1 MSKSEPRTLRTHPE
15 LKSHKSVPTFQ
26 SIGDG
31 PRTPLER
38 LLSLFADVR
47 SGEGFGAV
55 LLAANIFLLLA
66 TYYLLK
72 TVREQLVL
80 TEGGAEVKAYASAA
94 QAVLLLAVV
103 PIYGWLSTK
112 VARMRLITITTLFL
126 ASNLVV
132 FSVAGTAGARE
143 GVVFYIWLGIFNLFV
158 VSQFWSFANDIY
170 TEGQG
175 RRLFPFI
182 GVGSSLGAWLGAVAA
197 VWLVE
202 RYDLTPYVIMLISA
216 VLLVGCLA
224 ITAVVNTRERKTPD
238 PIGARAADEPLGE
251 EGAFALIRRTPY
263 LYWIAFL
270 IILLNVVNTTGE
282 FVLGKLVVDEAAV
295 RVGEAPELLE
305 ARQQYIGVFYGS
317 FYGWV
322 NLLGLVLQ
330 LFVTSRV
337 MRIIGV
343 RGTLFILP
351 IVALVNYAVI
361 AVAPLLAVVRVT
373 KVLENSTDYSIQ
385 NTVRQALFLPTS
397 REAKYKA
404 KNAIDTL
411 GARLGD
417 MLQAGVV
424 RVGTSLGASVA
435 AFAWFNVG
443 LTVVW
448 LLVAGRIARE
458 HRKQTL

>member
-1 MSKSEPRTLRTHPE
+1 MSESEPRTLRTHPE

-103 PIYGWLSTK
+103 PIYGWLSTT

-202 RYDLTPYVIMLISA
+202 RYDL
-216 VLLVGCLA
+216 
-224 ITAVVNTRERKTPD
+224 
-238 PIGARAADEPLGE
+238 
-251 EGAFALIRRTPY
+251 
-263 LYWIAFL
+263 
-270 IILLNVVNTTGE
+270 
-282 FVLGKLVVDEAAV
+282 
-295 RVGEAPELLE
+295 
-305 ARQQYIGVFYGS
+305 
-317 FYGWV
+317 
-322 NLLGLVLQ
+322 
-330 LFVTSRV
+330 
-337 MRIIGV
+337 
-343 RGTLFILP
+343 
-351 IVALVNYAVI
+351 
-361 AVAPLLAVVRVT
+361 
-373 KVLENSTDYSIQ
+373 
-385 NTVRQALFLPTS
+385 
-397 REAKYKA
+397 
-404 KNAIDTL
+404 
-411 GARLGD
+411 
-417 MLQAGVV
+417 
-424 RVGTSLGASVA
+424 
-435 AFAWFNVG
+435 
-443 LTVVW
+443 
-448 LLVAGRIARE
+448 
-458 HRKQTL
+458 